1 MGKGERRRT
10 YGDVSLQIAHNGC
23 KRGILEE
30 FCRGVESWVIRV
42 ISPPQFIRADRWNEY
57 VLNKRTTP
65 SDASRKARV
74 SIPASVMGTS
84 AKD

>member
-1 MGKGERRRT
+1 MGKAERTRT
-10 YGDVSLQIAHNGC
+10 YGDVALEITHDWHERSVV
-23 KRGILEE
+23 EE
-30 FCRGVESWVIRV
+30 FCRGFGSWVIRV
-42 ISPPQFIRADRWNEY
+42 VSSPPSSRADRWNVY

-74 SIPASVMGTS
+74 SIPSSVMGTS